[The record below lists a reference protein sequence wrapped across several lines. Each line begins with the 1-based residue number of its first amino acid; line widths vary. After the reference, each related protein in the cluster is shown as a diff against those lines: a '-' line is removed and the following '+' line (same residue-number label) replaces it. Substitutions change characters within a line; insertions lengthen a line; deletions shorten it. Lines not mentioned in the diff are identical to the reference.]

1 MTDESTDEPRIKR
14 EKTDGRFKAG
24 NAGRP
29 RGSRGKAAVLAEKLA
44 AKDIAD
50 IVNMLVT
57 AAKGGCVQSATVLLS
72 RLWPAPKGRLVA
84 FDLPTINSA
93 ADAENAI
100 GAVLAAVAAGK
111 LTVEEGDK
119 LAGTISRMGEAVH
132 MRLVEER
139 LAALEAATKPR
150 EISSYRKVG

>member
-24 NAGRP
+24 NTGRP

-84 FDLPTINSA
+84 FDLAPIQTA

-100 GAVLAAVAAGK
+100 SAVLAAVAGAKLSADEADKIVSIIERKAGV
-111 LTVEEGDK
+111 TDMAEVE
-119 LAGTISRMGEAVH
+119 R
-132 MRLVEER
+132 R
-139 LAALEAATKPR
+139 LAELEAATKPW
-150 EISSYRKVG
+150 EISSYRRVA